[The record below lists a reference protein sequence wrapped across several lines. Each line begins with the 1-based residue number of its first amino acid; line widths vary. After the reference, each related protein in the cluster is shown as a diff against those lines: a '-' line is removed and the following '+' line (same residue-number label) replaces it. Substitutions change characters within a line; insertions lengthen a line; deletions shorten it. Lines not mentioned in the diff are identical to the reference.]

1 MEHTQALE
9 LIIAGT
15 VQVIPLDELQ
25 KKLSSG
31 KKLKIKLGMDP
42 TAPDLHLGHA
52 VVLSKLKQFQDLG
65 HEIMFLIGDFTA
77 RIGDPTGRSKTR
89 PPLTIEEIN
98 HNTQTYF
105 KQVSKIL
112 DSARVTI
119 VYNSSWLGTLSTA
132 DLLQLCAKVTLA
144 RLTEREDFAKRIA
157 QHQPIGF
164 HELLY
169 PLFQGYDSVA
179 LEADVELG
187 GTDQTFNL
195 LMGRFLQEQYGQSP
209 QVVITT
215 PLLEGLDGHEKMS
228 KSLGNTISLID
239 PAEQAYGKLMSISD
253 TLMWRYMEVLLHTP
267 SGVIKDLQDQVSSST
282 QHPMQLKKQMAHT
295 IVARFWSTDEAASAQ
310 SHFEALFEKK
320 DYSKAHEIR
329 LPEATPNPLWI
340 VELLKLLGAVTSSS
354 DARRLIDSGAVS
366 VDGVAVS
373 DFKLELT
380 CCSDMVI
387 KVGKHRIYKLV

>member
-1 MEHTQALE
+1 MESNKALE
-9 LIIAGT
+9 LISTGI
-15 VQVIPLDELQ
+15 VQAIPVDELQ

-31 KKLKIKLGMDP
+31 KKLIIKLGMDP

-65 HEIMFLIGDFTA
+65 HQIMFLIGDFTA

-98 HNTQTYF
+98 NNTQTYF

-112 DSARVTI
+112 DQSRVTI
-119 VYNSSWLGTLSTA
+119 VYNSTWLGALSTA

-144 RLTEREDFAKRIA
+144 RLTEREDFSKRIE
-157 QHQPIGF
+157 QNQPIGF

-179 LEADVELG
+179 LQADVELG

-195 LMGRFLQEQYGQSP
+195 LMGRFLQEHYGQSP

-228 KSLGNTISLID
+228 KSLGNTISLIES
-239 PAEQAYGKLMSISD
+239 AEQAYGKLMSISD
-253 TLMWRYMEVLLHTP
+253 MLMWRYLEVLLHIPAAAITE
-267 SGVIKDLQDQVSSST
+267 LQEQVAEGK
-282 QHPMQLKKQMAHT
+282 QHPMQLKKRMAHD
-295 IVARFWSTDEAASAQ
+295 IVARFWSTEEAVVAQ
-310 SHFEALFEKK
+310 AHFEALFEKK
-320 DYSKAHEIR
+320 DYSKAQEIS
-329 LPEATPNPLWI
+329 LPAATQNPLWI
-340 VELLKLLGAVTSSS
+340 VELLKLVGAVTSSS
-354 DARRLIDSGAVS
+354 EARRLIESGAVT
-366 VDGVAVS
+366 VDGTTVS
-373 DFKLELT
+373 EFKKEVD
-380 CCSDMVI
+380 CSSGMII

>member
-9 LIIAGT
+9 LVTTGT
-15 VQVIPLDELQ
+15 VQVIPLDELR

-89 PPLTIEEIN
+89 PPLTLEEIN

-119 VYNSSWLGTLSTA
+119 VYNSSWLGILSTS

-195 LMGRFLQEQYGQSP
+195 LMGRFLQEQYGQCP

-228 KSLGNTISLID
+228 KSLGNTISLIES
-239 PAEQAYGKLMSISD
+239 AQQAYGKLMSISD
-253 TLMWRYMEVLLHTP
+253 VLMWRYMELLLHTP
-267 SGVIKDLQDQVSSST
+267 STVIKDLQDQVVAGM
-282 QHPMQLKKQMAHT
+282 QHPMQLKKQMAHN
-295 IVARFWSTDEAASAQ
+295 IVARFWSADEAASAQ
-310 SHFEALFEKK
+310 SHFQALFEKK
-320 DYSKAHEIR
+320 DYSKAQEVR

-366 VDGVAVS
+366 IDSVAVS
-373 DFKLELT
+373 DFKVELAW
-380 CCSDMVI
+380 CSGMIV